1 MSNVVGVAGG
11 AEKADAIRGAV
22 VGGLIDVLV
31 TDEPAAQALLDR
43 WA

>member
-1 MSNVVGVAGG
+1 MKPILPA
-11 AEKADAIRGAV
+11 AV